1 MPDLTAIL
9 VTTMLSGAAATL
21 CPLLGVPA
29 CALLAGRR
37 HFSARISDL
46 MLYLPL
52 ALPPI
57 VTGLVLLELFHAGGP
72 VGRLAV
78 ALGLSPPAFTF
89 YGIVLAATVSAF
101 PIAVRPMLTAAAR
114 LPHSLVEAYAAIGAS
129 PRQIAWR
136 VRVPFAMPGIVA
148 GTAVAFAHASGQ
160 FGAIY
165 LIGGNIEGRTRTAS
179 IAVFDSVQSLNT
191 SSAWSTTL
199 VLTLVVL
206 SVLGL
211 GLSIS
216 RGLSRRW
223 EHAGA

>member
-1 MPDLTAIL
+1 MPDVTAIR
-9 VTTMLSGAAATL
+9 VTLQLSCVSAIMCLMLGI
-21 CPLLGVPA
+21 PA

-37 HFSARISDL
+37 HVSARIGDL
-46 MLYLPL
+46 LLYLPL

-57 VTGLVLLELFHAGGP
+57 VTGLVLLELLHAGGP
-72 VGRLAV
+72 VGRLAL
-78 ALGLSPPAFTF
+78 ALGLDAPAFTF
-89 YGIVLAATVSAF
+89 FGIALAATVSAF

-129 PRQIAWR
+129 PRHIAWR
-136 VRVPFAMPGIVA
+136 VRVPFAMPGIVV

-165 LIGGNIEGRTRTAS
+165 LIGGNIEGKTRTAS
-179 IAVFDSVQSLNT
+179 IAVFDSVQSLDM
-191 SSAWSTTL
+191 SSAWSTTI

-206 SVLGL
+206 AVLGL

-216 RGLSRRW
+216 RGLAKRW